1 MTAGAHI
8 AVLAKAPIAGLAK
21 TRLIPALGAAGA
33 ARLQRA
39 LTLRALH
46 TAQHAALGAVTLW
59 CAPDTQHRFFRAL
72 QRGTGVA
79 LRAQPGGDLGAR
91 MHAAFVAHT
100 APEASSDADS
110 DADSDVDSDANGAAR
125 DAAHDAAHIAKNS
138 PADSAANRAMNTAE
152 ARPPLLLIGT
162 DCPALTGEHLH
173 AAALALHDGAD
184 AVTLPAEDGGYV
196 LVGLRA
202 PQPALFEG
210 MRWSTEHV
218 MADTRQRAR
227 AAGLRLHEG
236 PTLWDVDRPEDL
248 ARLRGLRWQV

>member
-1 MTAGAHI
+1 MIAGAHI

-39 LTLRALH
+39 LTLRALR
-46 TAQHAALGAVTLW
+46 TAQDAALGAVTLW
-59 CAPDTQHRFFRAL
+59 CAPDMQHRFFRAL
-72 QRGTGVA
+72 QRGTVVA
-79 LRAQPGGDLGAR
+79 LRPQPGGDLGAR

-100 APEASSDADS
+100 APDTESDADS
-110 DADSDVDSDANGAAR
+110 DANDDANDATNEAANS
-125 DAAHDAAHIAKNS
+125 AADSAKNS
-138 PADSAANRAMNTAE
+138 AKNTAE
-152 ARPPLLLIGT
+152 ARAPLLLIGT
-162 DCPALTGEHLH
+162 DCPALTGAHLH
-173 AAALALHDGAD
+173 AAAQALHEGAD

-210 MRWSTEHV
+210 MHWSTEHV
-218 MADTRQRAR
+218 MADTRERAR

-248 ARLRGLRWQV
+248 ARLQGLGWPV